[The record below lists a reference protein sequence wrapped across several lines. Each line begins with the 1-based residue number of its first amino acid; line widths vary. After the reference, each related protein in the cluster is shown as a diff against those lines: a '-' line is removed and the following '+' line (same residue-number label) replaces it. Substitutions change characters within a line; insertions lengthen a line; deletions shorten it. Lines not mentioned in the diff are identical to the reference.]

1 MKRSNYIT
9 TGEFARAA
17 GVSKHTLFHYDDIG
31 LFCPEITGENG
42 YRYYSI
48 YQMEIFETIVMLKE
62 LGMPLKEIKSLI
74 EKRSPEEILYVFE
87 ERKKHIEQ
95 EIRHLEGR
103 KKWLGQRMKKI
114 RNTIIQDFSQVTI
127 QKFPDRYYLCRQVEE
142 GTDEACFINASELI
156 REYKATGLE
165 DDYDIVYAQYEKNIS
180 RGIYEDYNRVMLL
193 IPVRSAGIES
203 GVMPGGDYLVAYH
216 RGHWESIE
224 EAYCRLIDYREKHGL
239 VTGEEYME
247 RYLVDSL
254 TAEKIDDY
262 ITEISVRIV

>member
-95 EIRHLEGR
+95 EIRRLEGR

-193 IPVRSAGIES
+193 IPVRSVGIES

-224 EAYCRLIDYREKHGL
+224 EAYRRLIDYREKHGL
-239 VTGEEYME
+239 VTEEEYME